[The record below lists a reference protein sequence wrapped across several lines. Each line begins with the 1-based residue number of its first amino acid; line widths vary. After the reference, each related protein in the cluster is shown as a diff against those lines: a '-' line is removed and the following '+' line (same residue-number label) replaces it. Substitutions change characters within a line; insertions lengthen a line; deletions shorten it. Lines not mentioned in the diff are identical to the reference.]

1 MLIYRPMQKK
11 SLFELQRKYRVLVK
25 QICTLPEKIRQLK
38 EECYA
43 AADTT
48 CKLEN
53 LKELN
58 KLVAEL
64 QKIESIFS
72 ESALFSENKV

>member
-1 MLIYRPMQKK
+1 MLIYSPMRKK
-11 SLFELQRKYRVLVK
+11 SLFELQRKCRVLK
-25 QICTLPEKIRQLK
+25 RNIQQLPEKIRQLK

-64 QKIESIFS
+64 QKLESILS